1 MGGVA
6 KKKTEKLRHLILLS
20 RVTYWAPLEMLLG
33 FCKIPEIWRPSSR
46 GAHKYKDENL
56 AAVLETV
63 FSWKGIFVRS
73 QSGYHC
79 YMKAVE

>member
-1 MGGVA
+1 
-6 KKKTEKLRHLILLS
+6 
-20 RVTYWAPLEMLLG
+20 MLLR

-63 FSWKGIFVRS
+63 SSWKGIFVRS